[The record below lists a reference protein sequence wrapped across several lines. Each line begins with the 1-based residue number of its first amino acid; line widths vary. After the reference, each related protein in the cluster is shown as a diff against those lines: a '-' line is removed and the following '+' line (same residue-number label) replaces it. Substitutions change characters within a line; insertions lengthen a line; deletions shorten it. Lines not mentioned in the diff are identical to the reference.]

1 MQLLGGSLSHHSSIA
16 GLDEQRQSMVL
27 ELYCRKSER
36 KREGRKKERG
46 LAMVT
51 WREGERERDRR
62 RARDES
68 KKGESLKRERRGQA
82 APFIVGWA
90 TLLLPGNCG
99 EEHT

>member
-1 MQLLGGSLSHHSSIA
+1 MFSVLS

-27 ELYCRKSER
+27 ELYCRR
-36 KREGRKKERG
+36 AGRKKEGRK
-46 LAMVT
+46 
-51 WREGERERDRR
+51 RERGRPRPRGKWGEGRERR

-99 EEHT
+99 EEHTWL